1 MNKKLF
7 LIPLIILGYLF
18 FILGIAWLIV
28 DEPWM
33 LDKVA
38 NEERIGMTFEKL
50 FSEDINKS
58 LPGYLKQIYRFF
70 GLWVSIIGLFIIG
83 FSKHRFTEDKSIR
96 NTLLFCVGFTV
107 YSALILAYKLFYFL
121 SLNSSRETISPDF
134 KSESSKFVIA
144 SLFVSELSILL
155 KLVFFKLSSILN

>member
-1 MNKKLF
+1 MNKSLF
-7 LIPLIILGYLF
+7 LIPLNILGYLF
-18 FILGIAWLIV
+18 FILGIGWIIV

-70 GLWVSIIGLFIIG
+70 GLWVSVIGLFIIG
-83 FSKHRFTEDKSIR
+83 FSKERFIENKSIR
-96 NTLLFCVGFTV
+96 KTLLFCVGFTV
-107 YSALILAYKLFYFL
+107 YSALILAYKFIPSSPFIYVGWGGVFL
-121 SLNSSRETISPDF
+121 H
-134 KSESSKFVIA
+134 
-144 SLFVSELSILL
+144 
-155 KLVFFKLSSILN
+155 LSSVLSHRKLT

>member
-7 LIPLIILGYLF
+7 LIPLNILGYLF
-18 FILGIAWLIV
+18 FILGIGWIIV

-83 FSKHRFTEDKSIR
+83 FSKDRFIEDKSIR
-96 NTLLFCVGFTV
+96 KTLLFCIGFTV
-107 YSALILAYKLFYFL
+107 YSALILAYKFL
-121 SLNSSRETISPDF
+121 PSSPFIYVGWGGIFLHLISVLSHRKLN
-134 KSESSKFVIA
+134 
-144 SLFVSELSILL
+144 
-155 KLVFFKLSSILN
+155 

>member
-7 LIPLIILGYLF
+7 LIPLVILGYLF

-83 FSKHRFTEDKSIR
+83 FSKDRFIEDNSIR
-96 NTLLFCVGFTV
+96 KTLLFCVGFTV
-107 YSALILAYKLFYFL
+107 YSALILAYKFL
-121 SLNSSRETISPDF
+121 PSSPFIYVGWGGVFLHLISVLNHR
-134 KSESSKFVIA
+134 
-144 SLFVSELSILL
+144 
-155 KLVFFKLSSILN
+155 KLN

>member
-18 FILGIAWLIV
+18 FILGIAWLVV

-83 FSKHRFTEDKSIR
+83 FSKDRFIEDNSIR
-96 NTLLFCVGFTV
+96 KTLLFCVGFTV
-107 YSALILAYKLFYFL
+107 YSALILAYKFL
-121 SLNSSRETISPDF
+121 PSSPFIYVGWGGVSLHLIS
-134 KSESSKFVIA
+134 V
-144 SLFVSELSILL
+144 LSHR
-155 KLVFFKLSSILN
+155 KLN

>member
-7 LIPLIILGYLF
+7 LIPLVILGYLF

-83 FSKHRFTEDKSIR
+83 FSKDRFIEDNSIR
-96 NTLLFCVGFTV
+96 KTLLFCVGFTV
-107 YSALILAYKLFYFL
+107 YSALILAYKFL
-121 SLNSSRETISPDF
+121 PSSPFIYVGWGGIFLHLISVLSHRKLN
-134 KSESSKFVIA
+134 
-144 SLFVSELSILL
+144 
-155 KLVFFKLSSILN
+155 

>member
-7 LIPLIILGYLF
+7 LIPLNILGYLF
-18 FILGIAWLIV
+18 FILGIGWIIV

-70 GLWVSIIGLFIIG
+70 GLWVSVIGLFIIA
-83 FSKHRFTEDKSIR
+83 FSKDRFIENKSIR
-96 NTLLFCVGFTV
+96 KTLLFCVGFTV
-107 YSALILAYKLFYFL
+107 YSALILAYKFIPSSPFIYVGWGGVFL
-121 SLNSSRETISPDF
+121 H
-134 KSESSKFVIA
+134 
-144 SLFVSELSILL
+144 
-155 KLVFFKLSSILN
+155 LSSVLSHRKLT

>member
-7 LIPLIILGYLF
+7 LIPLNILGYLF

-107 YSALILAYKLFYFL
+107 YSALIL
-121 SLNSSRETISPDF
+121 SLIH
-134 KSESSKFVIA
+134 I
-144 SLFVSELSILL
+144 
-155 KLVFFKLSSILN
+155 

>member
-1 MNKKLF
+1 MDKKIF
-7 LIPLIILGYLF
+7 LIPLVILGYLF

-70 GLWVSIIGLFIIG
+70 GLWVSIIGLFIIS
-83 FSKHRFTEDKSIR
+83 FSKDRFIEDKSIR
-96 NTLLFCVGFTV
+96 KTLLFCVGFTV
-107 YSALILAYKLFYFL
+107 YSALILAYKFL
-121 SLNSSRETISPDF
+121 PSSPFIYVGWGGIFLHLISVLSHRKLN
-134 KSESSKFVIA
+134 
-144 SLFVSELSILL
+144 
-155 KLVFFKLSSILN
+155 

>member
-7 LIPLIILGYLF
+7 LIPLVILGYLF

-83 FSKHRFTEDKSIR
+83 FSKDRFIEDKSIR
-96 NTLLFCVGFTV
+96 KTLLFCVGFTV
-107 YSALILAYKLFYFL
+107 YSALILAYKFL
-121 SLNSSRETISPDF
+121 PSSPFIY
-134 KSESSKFVIA
+134 VGWGG
-144 SLFVSELSILL
+144 
-155 KLVFFKLSSILN
+155 VFLHLSSVLSHRKLN